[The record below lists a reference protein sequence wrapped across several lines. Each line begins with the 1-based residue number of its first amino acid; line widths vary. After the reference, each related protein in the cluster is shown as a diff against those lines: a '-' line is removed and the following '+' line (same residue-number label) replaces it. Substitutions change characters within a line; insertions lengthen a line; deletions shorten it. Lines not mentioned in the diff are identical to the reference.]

1 MNDLYKI
8 EGTDHNIGN
17 KYYLKHANYF
27 PDFQKRLQDFK
38 SLLLRQ
44 VEFEEEGA
52 SYVHFGDGDYFFLKN
67 IPTGSAKP
75 GKRAL
80 SISYDKFDISP
91 FREGWKKADYHC
103 VEYLEEGMIEKLNE
117 LYPGQ
122 NTIPTEYLYG
132 LTANKWFFKT
142 FQGKIG
148 LIGAG
153 PKMKLI
159 KELMKHKEYQ
169 EYLGLEKFNDY
180 IEIPQKFACDNLS
193 DTINMVKSQLE
204 RADPNTRLYLYGV
217 GHVKSGLIHHLPRFK
232 KAVYLDIG
240 AGIDGIAGLLDK
252 DRPYAKNW
260 INYRLKNYDYSHLDL
275 LNYKENKDNSKVFL

>member
-1 MNDLYKI
+1 MNNLYKI
-8 EGTDHNIGN
+8 EGTDHTIGN
-17 KYYLKHANYF
+17 RYYLKDPNYF

-38 SLLLRQ
+38 SLLLQQ
-44 VEFEEEGA
+44 VEFSHEGA

-67 IPTGSAKP
+67 IPMGSATP

-80 SISYDKFDISP
+80 SISYDKFNITP
-91 FREGWKKADYHC
+91 FREGWAKADYHC
-103 VEYLEEGMIEKLNE
+103 VEYLEKGMIEKLNE

-122 NTIPTEYLYG
+122 PTIPTEYLYG

-159 KELMKHKEYQ
+159 KELMKQKKYQ

-193 DTINMVKSQLE
+193 DTINMVKAQLE

-217 GHVKSGLIHHLPRFK
+217 GHVKSGLIHHLPKFK
-232 KAVYLDIG
+232 KAIYLDIG

-260 INYRLKNYDYSHLDL
+260 INYRLKNYDYSQLDL
-275 LNYKENKDNSKVFL
+275 LNYREYKDNTKVFS